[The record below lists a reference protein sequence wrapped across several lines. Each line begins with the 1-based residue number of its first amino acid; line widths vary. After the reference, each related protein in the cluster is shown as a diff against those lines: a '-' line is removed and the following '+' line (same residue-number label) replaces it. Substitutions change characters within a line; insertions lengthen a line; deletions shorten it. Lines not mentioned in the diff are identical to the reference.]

1 MMPKEMNVIK
11 FDWDWFFVWK
21 RNSFRFKSI
30 RSFEFIL
37 KVFLN
42 KLKIVWFK
50 NKFKV
55 WHFWFLKAKEN
66 ERSREYLGKTIR
78 LLFDSAKIK
87 PNPKSLIDS
96 LENLIIEKTFPFSLI
111 DPVHLK
117 KIDELIELCLKWNVK
132 PELDYSR
139 EELKLIGDRQSCSLC
154 FYLLKP
160 VRQAIIAL

>member
-1 MMPKEMNVIK
+1 M
-11 FDWDWFFVWK
+11 
-21 RNSFRFKSI
+21 
-30 RSFEFIL
+30 
-37 KVFLN
+37 
-42 KLKIVWFK
+42 
-50 NKFKV
+50 
-55 WHFWFLKAKEN
+55 KAKEN

-139 EELKLIGDRQSCSLC
+139 EELKLIGDRQSCSQC
-154 FYLLKP
+154 FYLLKQKNDGIYQYFYEINSNEVHQLNP
-160 VRQAIIAL
+160 FICLNIDLALAFQEKNVCRVEIKKEFSIISFS